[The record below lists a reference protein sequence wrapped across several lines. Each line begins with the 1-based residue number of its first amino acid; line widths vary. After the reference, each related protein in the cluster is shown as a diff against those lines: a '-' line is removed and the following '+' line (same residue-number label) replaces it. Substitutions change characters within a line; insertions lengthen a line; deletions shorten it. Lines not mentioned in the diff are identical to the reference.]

1 MPWGERGWSRCA
13 CTNGG
18 LLHHRSES
26 GARQRRYT
34 LGNRSGKTLGF
45 DCRTNENEAANDSRV
60 DVKPGTFLWR
70 WLDLEVSQGAVY
82 GARKIFDGDGLGTS
96 SHDCSFPIAAE
107 DRGIVARFTRRTG
120 ARNCLTYTRGSARRT
135 AIVSPGGPTGR

>member
-18 LLHHRSES
+18 LLHDRSES

-45 DCRTNENEAANDSRV
+45 DCRTNENEAADDSRV

-82 GARKIFDGDGLGTS
+82 GAREIFDGDGLGTS
-96 SHDCSFPIAAE
+96 SHDCSFPSQ
-107 DRGIVARFTRRTG
+107 RRIG
-120 ARNCLTYTRGSARRT
+120 ESLRDSRE
-135 AIVSPGGPTGR
+135 GPRCEGLLDVYER